1 MRTQQRRMIPVLVLG
16 LLLVAACNGAPA
28 EAPSAGPAGS
38 LCKNL
43 AQLRQEIQSIRAAAA
58 DSAGGLQ
65 GQVGSSDSTAKLAKL
80 AELKLA
86 FDSDAQASRDAGQPE
101 VADKVSALADQID
114 MVVQRNTLE
123 GVGTNDSGTDPTVNM
138 EQRALDAG
146 SMVSCPS
153 P

>member
-1 MRTQQRRMIPVLVLG
+1 MIPVLVLG

-28 EAPSAGPAGS
+28 EAPSAGPAES

-65 GQVGSSDSTAKLAKL
+65 GQVGSSDSTAKLA
-80 AELKLA
+80 ELKLA
-86 FDSDAQASRDAGQPE
+86 FDSDAQAYRDAGQPE

-123 GVGTNDSGTDPTVNM
+123 GVGTNDPGTDPTVNM